1 MKAIREVRSIDTIRC
16 WTDRYITVEGKI
28 CMISLFG
35 TQTRVN
41 TIRAIILKGETLY
54 LQDLWT
60 WKNAS
65 SVKRADK
72 KLKAISRQ
80 LSPGV
85 AHCVIYAPDYLDP
98 KEAFAEKIF
107 FGDSVE
113 QVMGK
118 FFFVAQKRYSTP
130 FLPAW
135 TDWLWNQMEHT
146 VNINALGFNEVL
158 GVNFPD
164 EADLESRLFEAG
176 APLSGGC
183 VEKEDEEV
191 EEPCVSLVEQV
202 VAIADAVA
210 DDGILSGNYKRHID
224 MS

>member
-1 MKAIREVRSIDTIRC
+1 MQVIREVRSIDTVRC
-16 WTDRYITVEGKI
+16 WTDRYITVGGEI

-41 TIRAIILKGETLY
+41 TIRAIILKGEQLY

-65 SVKRADK
+65 PVKRADK
-72 KLKAISRQ
+72 QLKAINRQ
-80 LSPGV
+80 MSPGV
-85 AHCVIYAPDYLDP
+85 AHCLIYAPDYLDP
-98 KEAFAEKIF
+98 KEAFGEKIF

-113 QVMGK
+113 QVLGK

-135 TDWLWNQMEHT
+135 TEWLWNEMEHT
-146 VNINALGFNEVL
+146 GNISALGFNEVL
-158 GVNFPD
+158 GVKFPD
-164 EADLESRLFEAG
+164 EADLEPRLFEAG

-183 VEKEDEEV
+183 VIKPE
-191 EEPCVSLVEQV
+191 EEPEEPSASLVEQV

-210 DDGILSGNYKRHID
+210 DDGMLSGNYKRLID